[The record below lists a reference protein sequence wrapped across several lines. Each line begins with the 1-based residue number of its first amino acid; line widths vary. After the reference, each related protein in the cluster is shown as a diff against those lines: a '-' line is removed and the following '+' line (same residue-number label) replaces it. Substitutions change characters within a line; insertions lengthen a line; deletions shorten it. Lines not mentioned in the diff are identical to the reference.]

1 MWSESFGKEIAR
13 ILNLMA
19 DKPNRT
25 PHPTGEATGIFDGGQ
40 WTVMTGVTSYK
51 FSDGS
56 TAIYGTAR
64 EWELTIR
71 LATGEE
77 VHIKVPTTQ
86 ELPAPATQELPA
98 GDIRRRESLTP
109 REILLTMFQNDT
121 TEKVEVLKDLVFAL
135 LMEVEALRSGL
146 MEESQ
151 ARGVT
156 LKNSSYGRAYLSTAL
171 LTHNA
176 AGPSGGVE
184 KLLERWVSRRTTS
197 NGISSR
203 EVLMLMRL
211 GYSQEELEN
220 YAAEAESYETRT

>member
-13 ILNLMA
+13 LLNLMA
-19 DKPNRT
+19 DKPNRR

-64 EWELTIR
+64 ERELTIR

-86 ELPAPATQELPA
+86 ELPATVS
-98 GDIRRRESLTP
+98 DIMRIESLTIQ
-109 REILLTMFQNDT
+109 EIFLTLLRGET
-121 TEKVEVLKDLVFAL
+121 TKKVEVLTELVLAL
-135 LMEVEALRSGL
+135 LMEVEALRSAL
-146 MEESQ
+146 LEESQ
-151 ARGVT
+151 ARGET
-156 LKNSSYGRAYLSTAL
+156 LKNSSYGQAYRSTAL

-176 AGPSGGVE
+176 AGPSCGVE
-184 KLLERWVSRRTTS
+184 KLLERWVSSRRTRNS
-197 NGISSR
+197 IPLR
-203 EVLMLMRL
+203 ETLMLMRL
-211 GYSQEELEN
+211 GYSQEEIEK
-220 YAAEAESYETRT
+220 YAEEAESYEMRT

>member
-19 DKPNRT
+19 DKPNRS
-25 PHPTGEATGIFDGGQ
+25 PHPTGKATGIFDGGQ

-56 TAIYGTAR
+56 TAIYGTAPER
-64 EWELTIR
+64 ELTIR

-77 VHIKVPTTQ
+77 VDIKV
-86 ELPAPATQELPA
+86 PATQELPA
-98 GDIRRRESLTP
+98 GYISRRESFTP
-109 REILLTMFQNDT
+109 REMLLTLFQKDT
-121 TEKVEVLKDLVFAL
+121 TEKVEVLKELVLAL

-146 MEESQ
+146 LEESQ
-151 ARGVT
+151 TRGVT

-184 KLLERWVSRRTTS
+184 KLLERWVSSRTTS
-197 NGISSR
+197 NGISFR
-203 EVLMLMRL
+203 EALMLMRL
-211 GYSQEELEN
+211 GYSQEEIEN